1 MQFLQKS
8 FETDSTFSSGVR
20 LICGNLSFEL
30 TMRHVLLL
38 FAAIIFQLTAPA
50 AVNCLDAQTVKT
62 RDGSSTLKG
71 EMESIHQHFGINFV
85 YDSSLELD
93 VPFAGKTI
101 TFRTGKD
108 EDALREALLFLF
120 ADAGIEFEI
129 MKKYVV
135 LTKAGSKKKP
145 KDYTILIE
153 EQHDTINE
161 SIVTAQVDPMR
172 NTTQTGLKRI
182 DSKDIN
188 SGFALFSTPDVIKT
202 LQLMPGVNSG
212 TELLSGF
219 YVHGGDGSDN
229 LFLLDGV
236 PIYQISHLAG
246 LFSSFNSDVIGNLD
260 FYKSGFPARYGSK
273 MSSVVDVTTKD
284 GDFNEYH
291 GLFAIGLIDGRLQ
304 FEGPLWK
311 GKTSFNVGLRRT
323 WTETITIP
331 VFAYVNHLNKP
342 DKIGGRYAFSDL
354 NAKITHKFSD
364 SNILTANFYTGRD
377 VLKISSDSESS
388 YSEPQFG
395 NISERDIV
403 NGKLAWGN
411 VLGSLNWN
419 YDINDN
425 LSLKNIVYYSGS
437 LSGLSVVIT
446 EIDQKEDGSTDKLV
460 LGQYNN
466 SDVHNIGLKSDAHH
480 LLGSRQKLRYGADA
494 QFHIYEPNGT
504 AKTDSFVDGKT
515 FTAVAYSDSLRYNAV
530 EVSLYGEDEI
540 AVTDAFSVN
549 AGLRYSLYATGDK
562 VWHSLE
568 PRVAMKYSFNDRITA
583 KASYTEMSQPAHLVS
598 SIYLDLPTN
607 AWLPSTPKIRPS
619 RSREVAGGL
628 YMNLPRHM
636 HLNVE
641 GWYKRMYNLLEYAG
655 AYNVFPPLTG
665 WEECYRNGLGRSWGA
680 ELDFGYDNGRTEA
693 NVYYTLSWNQRYFED
708 FFHTWYRDRNDNRHK
723 LTLMAKHKFGK
734 RFEIYGAW
742 NWHSGNRVTMATH
755 KSANGDYIYTEPNN
769 VRLPDYHRLDVGM
782 NFVKTTKRGNTSI
795 WNLSIYNA
803 YCRTNPITA
812 EVYSR
817 TLKAEET
824 FAYYGV
830 AIGIIPIVPTFSY
843 TLKF

>member
-1 MQFLQKS
+1 M
-8 FETDSTFSSGVR
+8 V
-20 LICGNLSFEL
+20 
-30 TMRHVLLL
+30 VLGYE
-38 FAAIIFQLTAPA
+38 ASARAGAGRQDNT
-50 AVNCLDAQTVKT
+50 
-62 RDGSSTLKG
+62 TLKE
-71 EMESIHQHFGINFV
+71 EMEAVHEKFGVNFV
-85 YDSSLELD
+85 YDSSINLDIPCKTRPLDGHSRPDRESLESVLT
-93 VPFAGKTI
+93 A
-101 TFRTGKD
+101 
-108 EDALREALLFLF
+108 LF
-120 ADAGIEFEI
+120 ADTGIEFEI

-135 LTKAGSKKKP
+135 LTKAGAKKKP

-153 EQHDTINE
+153 EQYDTINE
-161 SIVTAQVDPMR
+161 SVVTAQVDPKR
-172 NTTQTGLKRI
+172 NATQTGLKRI

-246 LFSSFNSDVIGNLD
+246 LFSSFNSDVIGSMD

-284 GDFNEYH
+284 GDFDEYH
-291 GLFAIGLIDGRLQ
+291 GLFAIGLIDGRFQ

-311 GKTSFNVGLRRT
+311 EKTSFNIGLRRT
-323 WTETITIP
+323 WTETVTIP
-331 VFAYVNHLNKP
+331 IFAFVNHLNKP

-364 SNILTANFYTGRD
+364 RNVLSANFYTGRD
-377 VLKISSDSESS
+377 ALKINSKMIFNED
-388 YSEPQFG
+388 YEPDELEHTKA
-395 NISERDIV
+395 SMT
-403 NGKLAWGN
+403 WGN
-411 VLGSLNWN
+411 VLGSLNWSHEL
-419 YDINDN
+419 NDRI
-425 LSLKNIVYYSGS
+425 SMKNIAYYSGS
-437 LSGLSVVIT
+437 LSNLSIT
-446 EIDQKEDGSTDKLV
+446 MREYDEADKEDITS
-460 LGQYNN
+460 GQYYN
-466 SDVHNIGLKSDAHH
+466 SDVHNIGLKSDFYHRI
-480 LLGSRQKLRYGADA
+480 GERQRLRYGATA
-494 QFHIYEPNGT
+494 QFHVYAPNST
-504 AKTDSFVDGKT
+504 AKTDALIDGK
-515 FTAVAYSDSLRYNAV
+515 AYSQVAYSDSLRYNTVEAAV
-530 EVSLYGEDEI
+530 YVEDEI
-540 AVTDAFSVN
+540 AVTDAFSIN
-549 AGLRYSLYATGDK
+549 AGLRYGLYATGEK

-568 PRVAMKYSFNDRITA
+568 PRLAMKYSFGDRVSL

-607 AWLPSTPKIRPS
+607 AWLPSTEKIRPS
-619 RSREVAGGL
+619 RSREVAGGV

-641 GWYKRMYNLLEYAG
+641 GWYKRMYNLIEYAG
-655 AYNVFPPLTG
+655 AYNIFPPLTG
-665 WEECYRNGLGRSWGA
+665 WESCYRTGTGRSWGA

-755 KSANGDYIYTEPNN
+755 ESVNGEYIYTEPNN
-769 VRLPDYHRLDVGM
+769 VKLPDYHRLDVGM

-812 EVYSR
+812 DTYGRVLSGGED
-817 TLKAEET
+817 
-824 FAYYGV
+824 FAHYGV
-830 AIGIIPIVPTFSY
+830 SLGIIPIVPTFSY

>member
-1 MQFLQKS
+1 MNKS
-8 FETDSTFSSGVR
+8 
-20 LICGNLSFEL
+20 ILSI
-30 TMRHVLLL
+30 LL
-38 FAAIIFQLTAPA
+38 FITGLVSYAHNFFPVPET
-50 AVNCLDAQTVKT
+50 
-62 RDGSSTLKG
+62 STLKA
-71 EMESIHQHFGINFV
+71 EMERIYHHFGFNFV
-85 YDSSLELD
+85 YDSALD
-93 VPFAGKTI
+93 IEIPCEKQTM
-101 TFRTGKD
+101 TSRTDSG
-108 EDALREALLFLF
+108 EEALEETLGKLFS
-120 ADAGIEFEI
+120 DSGIEFEV

-135 LTKAGSKKKP
+135 LTKKGSKKKA

-153 EQHDTINE
+153 EQQYTIDE
-161 SIVTAQVDPMR
+161 SIVSAQVDPKR

-202 LQLMPGVNSG
+202 LQLMPGVSSG

-246 LFSSFNSDVIGNLD
+246 LFSSFNSDVIGSLD

-273 MSSVVDVTTKD
+273 MSSVVDVTTRD
-284 GDFNEYH
+284 GDFNNYH
-291 GLFAIGLIDGRLQ
+291 GLFSLGLIDGRLQ

-323 WTETITIP
+323 WTETVTVP
-331 VFAYVNHLNKP
+331 LFAIVNRFNKP
-342 DKIGGRYAFSDL
+342 DKVGGGYAFSDF

-377 VLKISSDSESS
+377 ILRMKSDSYYGGGVYDETD
-388 YSEPQFG
+388 E
-395 NISERDIV
+395 IEKIR
-403 NGKLAWGN
+403 GKLAWGN
-411 VLGSLNWN
+411 VLGSLNWSYELDKN
-419 YDINDN
+419 I
-425 LSLKNIVYYSGS
+425 SLKNILYYSGS
-437 LSGLSVVIT
+437 LSGLSVVVSDIEEHKDKSKEIT
-446 EIDQKEDGSTDKLV
+446 T

-466 SDVHNIGLKSDAHH
+466 SDVHNIGLKSDVYHR
-480 LLGSRQKLRYGADA
+480 LGDNQRLRYGATA
-494 QFHIYEPNGT
+494 QFHIYAPDGT
-504 AKTDSFVDGKT
+504 ARTDITEDGKT
-515 FTAVAYSDSLRYNAV
+515 FSQVAYADSLRYNAV
-530 EVSLYGEDEI
+530 EAALYGEDEI
-540 AVTDAFSVN
+540 TLSDAFTIN
-549 AGLRYSLYATGDK
+549 AGLRYGIYATGEK
-562 VWHSLE
+562 MWHSLE
-568 PRVAMKYSFNDRITA
+568 PRIALKYSLSDHISL

-607 AWLPSTPKIRPS
+607 AWLPSTVRIRPS
-619 RSREVAGGL
+619 RSREVAGGA

-636 HLNVE
+636 HLNIE
-641 GWYKRMYNLLEYAG
+641 GWYKRMYNLIEYAG
-655 AYNVFPPLTG
+655 AYNIFPPLTG
-665 WEECYRNGLGRSWGA
+665 WESAYKSGLGRSWGA

-723 LTLMAKHKFGK
+723 LTLMAKHKFSK

-755 KSANGDYIYTEPNN
+755 QSDDGDYIYTEPNN
-769 VRLPDYHRLDVGM
+769 VQLPDYHRLDVGM
-782 NFVKTTKRGNTSI
+782 NFSKTTRRGNTSI

-812 EVYSR
+812 DTYGRILTGGEQ
-817 TLKAEET
+817 

-830 AIGIIPIVPTFSY
+830 AMGIIPIIPTFSY